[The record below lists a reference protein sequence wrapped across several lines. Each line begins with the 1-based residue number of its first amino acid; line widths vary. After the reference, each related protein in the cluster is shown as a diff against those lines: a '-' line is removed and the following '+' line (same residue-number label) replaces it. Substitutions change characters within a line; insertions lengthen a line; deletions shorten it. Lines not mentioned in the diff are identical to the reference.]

1 MGSIGRGKVK
11 PALGANILEQW
22 LMAAVAGEERR
33 AFRRAINGPERT
45 SLAAETDESR
55 DEKSRL
61 KAMIG
66 CPT

>member
-1 MGSIGRGKVK
+1 
-11 PALGANILEQW
+11 
-22 LMAAVAGEERR
+22 MAAVAGEERR